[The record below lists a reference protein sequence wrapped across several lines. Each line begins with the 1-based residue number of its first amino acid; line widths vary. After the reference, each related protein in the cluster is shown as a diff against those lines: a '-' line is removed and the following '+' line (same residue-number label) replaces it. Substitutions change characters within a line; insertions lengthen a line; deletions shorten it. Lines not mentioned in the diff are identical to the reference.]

1 MQKLHEDT
9 LHGLYGDGSK
19 HVGVIAELCNKI
31 INHCHSIMNRYIV
44 EDNHLN
50 GTIEKLTVTASSTFQ
65 NDIISD
71 TSLELDGFIGKMEDD
86 YHEQEQMEQE
96 REQ

>member
-44 EDNHLN
+44 EDNHL
-50 GTIEKLTVTASSTFQ
+50 T
-65 NDIISD
+65 
-71 TSLELDGFIGKMEDD
+71 ELDGFIGKMEDD

>member
-1 MQKLHEDT
+1 
-9 LHGLYGDGSK
+9 
-19 HVGVIAELCNKI
+19 
-31 INHCHSIMNRYIV
+31 
-44 EDNHLN
+44 
-50 GTIEKLTVTASSTFQ
+50 
-65 NDIISD
+65 D

>member
-1 MQKLHEDT
+1 
-9 LHGLYGDGSK
+9 
-19 HVGVIAELCNKI
+19 
-31 INHCHSIMNRYIV
+31 MNRYIV
-44 EDNHLN
+44 EDNHLT

-96 REQ
+96 RE